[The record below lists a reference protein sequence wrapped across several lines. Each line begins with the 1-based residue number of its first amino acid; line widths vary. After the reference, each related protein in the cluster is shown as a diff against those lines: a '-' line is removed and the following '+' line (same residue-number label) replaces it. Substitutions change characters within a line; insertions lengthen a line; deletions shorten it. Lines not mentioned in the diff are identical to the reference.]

1 MINFKSKLLDEILNQ
16 SEVEWYKLH
25 EISHFHNG
33 LTGKNKA
40 SFENGNAKYISYK
53 SIFNNIAIT
62 DEQSDQFELVDVAP
76 TEKQHDLKYGDV
88 LFTAS
93 SETALEIGMSSVI
106 TVNFTEKVYL
116 NSFSFAVRFKKEIEI
131 LPEFSKYLFRS
142 NFIRSQIIKTG
153 NGVTRI
159 NISKAR
165 FKDIEVPIPSLS
177 TQQKI
182 VDILDTFTTLTAEL
196 TARKQQYEYYRDELL
211 TFGDDVEWR
220 ELGELLS
227 EKGYIRGPFGS
238 ALKKSFFVEI
248 GVPVYEQRHAIH
260 DNRDFRYFITEE
272 KAETL
277 SRFKIKPNDLIIS
290 CSGTIGKISVIKQSD
305 KTGVINQA
313 LLILR
318 LDTSQILICYLKY
331 YLECYPDL
339 IVSNSGGA
347 ITNIERRA
355 VIEKIKIPIPSLD
368 EQAWIVEILDKFD
381 ALTNSITEGLPREI
395 ELRQL
400 QYEYYRDLLLSFPK
414 PDEVK

>member
-1 MINFKSKLLDEILNQ
+1 M
-16 SEVEWYKLH
+16 
-25 EISHFHNG
+25 
-33 LTGKNKA
+33 
-40 SFENGNAKYISYK
+40 
-53 SIFNNIAIT
+53 
-62 DEQSDQFELVDVAP
+62 
-76 TEKQHDLKYGDV
+76 
-88 LFTAS
+88 
-93 SETALEIGMSSVI
+93 
-106 TVNFTEKVYL
+106 
-116 NSFSFAVRFKKEIEI
+116 
-131 LPEFSKYLFRS
+131 
-142 NFIRSQIIKTG
+142 
-153 NGVTRI
+153 
-159 NISKAR
+159 
-165 FKDIEVPIPSLS
+165 
-177 TQQKI
+177 
-182 VDILDTFTTLTAEL
+182 
-196 TARKQQYEYYRDELL
+196 